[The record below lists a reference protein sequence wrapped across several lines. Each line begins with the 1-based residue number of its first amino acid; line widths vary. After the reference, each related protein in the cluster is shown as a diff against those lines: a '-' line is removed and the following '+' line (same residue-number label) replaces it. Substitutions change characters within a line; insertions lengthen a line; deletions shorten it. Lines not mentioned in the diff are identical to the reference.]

1 MTGRLFRVK
10 TAVFGGGRAR
20 VDFWRADS
28 ELNSGLIGSL
38 FPFVQAIF
46 GTCSLFSLSRLGS
59 ESGSLDSTFKH
70 ISYLLKFSG
79 RRIRRIQNSNGADPP
94 NRKQFIQL
102 LNALKPFQSFKI
114 DAFNIKSARDLLCRP
129 LGERARMFGGVDDDR
144 WVGVSGSNGTAQAS
158 ASEQSGKRERA
169 SREGVEPRVA
179 KERGGETS
187 DGAGVGVDLCI
198 VDAGVDSANG
208 GAGDSAGAARGD
220 MRRTFVD
227 ADVAADALWIC
238 EESEVG
244 GVEVKTRVWRWTRA
258 SRRRG
263 TTLRG
268 HRKEKVLVS
277 GGVHPY
283 LAGFLPVSVVQPWLV
298 SECKE
303 LIVPLREIPPE
314 YPFANSTLNPATN
327 MHHIPYLELHGTG
340 SPISLDI
347 GIEGDVYLDLTPGKY
362 ALWGRTAQGWKRW
375 VDHVG
380 NITEEPFAQPWSV
393 KHPFL
398 DCYLWLGT
406 TLEGK
411 QYIGWLPR
419 NELSFASISRTRR
432 WALSLGL
439 PIEMPNCDS
448 GNDSQIAYR
457 EAAVMLSRM
466 NHLSEQNSLQ
476 LDKQD
481 SETQPPSPNMKAI
494 EKPEHPCYRSPKP
507 RSHLQPQITV
517 KCRGFII
524 TTLPP
529 SYPFCSR
536 PTNGNHKIP
545 FFEFSAL
552 GPPAI
557 NLDVGGEGD
566 IYLDRTPGAYALY
579 AKTNSG
585 WKRWVDTG
593 GSLGSGAQW
602 PTADW
607 IIRHPHIETHALWVS
622 FGGVNFK
629 NLESDPGDRPGFAG
643 WYKVGTAK
651 STRTIAY
658 KLGILQKN
666 MTMRNGEMLTNK
678 ERWQRESCRVL
689 EGTINGT
696 QASGGQ
702 DSREKLPT
710 KREAS
715 LAFKLKRP
723 SKKARWEDARELSEF
738 AIEF

>member
-1 MTGRLFRVK
+1 
-10 TAVFGGGRAR
+10 
-20 VDFWRADS
+20 
-28 ELNSGLIGSL
+28 
-38 FPFVQAIF
+38 
-46 GTCSLFSLSRLGS
+46 
-59 ESGSLDSTFKH
+59 
-70 ISYLLKFSG
+70 
-79 RRIRRIQNSNGADPP
+79 
-94 NRKQFIQL
+94 
-102 LNALKPFQSFKI
+102 
-114 DAFNIKSARDLLCRP
+114 
-129 LGERARMFGGVDDDR
+129 
-144 WVGVSGSNGTAQAS
+144 
-158 ASEQSGKRERA
+158 
-169 SREGVEPRVA
+169 
-179 KERGGETS
+179 
-187 DGAGVGVDLCI
+187 
-198 VDAGVDSANG
+198 
-208 GAGDSAGAARGD
+208 
-220 MRRTFVD
+220 
-227 ADVAADALWIC
+227 
-238 EESEVG
+238 
-244 GVEVKTRVWRWTRA
+244 
-258 SRRRG
+258 
-263 TTLRG
+263 
-268 HRKEKVLVS
+268 
-277 GGVHPY
+277 
-283 LAGFLPVSVVQPWLV
+283 
-298 SECKE
+298 
-303 LIVPLREIPPE
+303 
-314 YPFANSTLNPATN
+314 

-380 NITEEPFAQPWSV
+380 DLTEEPFAQPWSV

-406 TLEGK
+406 TPEGK
-411 QYIGWLPR
+411 QYIGWFDR
-419 NELSFASISRTRR
+419 NDNNSFASVTRTRR

-439 PIEMPNCDS
+439 PIEMPNYDS
-448 GNDSQIAYR
+448 GEHLQIAYR

-466 NHLSEQNSLQ
+466 NNLGPARTFKALVAPNYHQQSFALRRLIVETGSEQNSLQ

-481 SETQPPSPNMKAI
+481 SEIQPPSPNMKAI
-494 EKPEHPCYRSPKP
+494 EKPEHPCYRTPKP

-529 SYPFCSR
+529 SYPFRSR

-557 NLDVGGEGD
+557 NLDVGAEGD

-689 EGTINGT
+689 EGTINGACRT
-696 QASGGQ
+696 
-702 DSREKLPT
+702 L
-710 KREAS
+710 S
-715 LAFKLKRP
+715 L
-723 SKKARWEDARELSEF
+723 LSHMLTPP
-738 AIEF
+738 AGTLR

>member
-1 MTGRLFRVK
+1 MHIPSFDGRTSASQWILVIILDVVYCIGLISISLAFVQ
-10 TAVFGGGRAR
+10 TM
-20 VDFWRADS
+20 S
-28 ELNSGLIGSL
+28 QNSGVWRRAGPGGFLEGGLRVEFGVDWGRWRGKARWEELSL
-38 FPFVQAIF
+38 LVVFSPLVGWVPSRVHSIQHSSCASAIQ
-46 GTCSLFSLSRLGS
+46 LSRRRQLV
-59 ESGSLDSTFKH
+59 EKKLYRALH

-244 GVEVKTRVWRWTRA
+244 GVEVKTRVCGSA
-258 SRRRG
+258 
-263 TTLRG
+263 
-268 HRKEKVLVS
+268 VS
-277 GGVHPY
+277 HQFSSPNPSILPSPTGMTAVHPY

-466 NHLSEQNSLQ
+466 NHLS
-476 LDKQD
+476 
-481 SETQPPSPNMKAI
+481 T
-494 EKPEHPCYRSPKP
+494 PKP

-529 SYPFCSR
+529 SYPFRSR

-557 NLDVGGEGD
+557 NLDVGAEGD

-689 EGTINGT
+689 EVIC
-696 QASGGQ
+696 
-702 DSREKLPT
+702 
-710 KREAS
+710 
-715 LAFKLKRP
+715 
-723 SKKARWEDARELSEF
+723 
-738 AIEF
+738 